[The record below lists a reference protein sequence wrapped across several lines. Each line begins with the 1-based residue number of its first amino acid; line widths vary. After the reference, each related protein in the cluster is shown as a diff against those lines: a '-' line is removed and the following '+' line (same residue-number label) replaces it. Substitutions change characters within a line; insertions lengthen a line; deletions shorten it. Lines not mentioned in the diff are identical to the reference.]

1 MIGHFWYSAQAIG
14 ASGSFFANR
23 GVSRRKEWRHPMTEE
38 PDNIVLRYLRRI
50 DEKLD
55 VLVSDVQD
63 LKVRATNAEEALTGV
78 NRRLDRADERVMRIE
93 KRLELVNG

>member
-1 MIGHFWYSAQAIG
+1 MSARSIV
-14 ASGSFFANR
+14 ASGNLLAKLGISLRN
-23 GVSRRKEWRHPMTEE
+23 EWEHPMTEE

-55 VLVSDVQD
+55 ILVADVQD
-63 LKVRATNAEEALTGV
+63 LKVRATNAEEALAGV

-93 KRLELVNG
+93 KHLELVGV